1 VGPRSDV
8 FSLGAILFEILA
20 LQSLRKSH
28 TMAGIIEEI
37 NAGRGGRPSERGAD
51 VAAELDELCQRAL
64 SRAPGERGTALEMAE
79 GIEGYLEGDRA
90 RQARAVRARGL
101 IASVNERLSGPS
113 VDPQETIEAM
123 RDGIQA
129 LALAPRDQEA
139 QRMLLSLFVSA
150 GGELPPAAAQEYEQ
164 TSIPAKIEGL
174 RYGLAGVFLWLTSI
188 PLAAALG
195 VRSWPVVL
203 VTSVLLLGCFAYM
216 WGRHQA
222 VQKNHAMYYRHPL
235 GLAVGLGAVIALTS
249 SWLGPFVLTPLAGAA
264 ALVFFLLLTAEGA
277 KRWAIAISSAAVAV
291 PFAVELLGVVPPAFT
306 FEGSDI
312 VLHARALALP
322 EVPTLAVFVC
332 QTGFL
337 VLTASFIGRLVD
349 RKQARDRQ
357 SFVQGWYLRQL
368 FRG

>member
-1 VGPRSDV
+1 
-8 FSLGAILFEILA
+8 
-20 LQSLRKSH
+20 
-28 TMAGIIEEI
+28 
-37 NAGRGGRPSERGAD
+37 
-51 VAAELDELCQRAL
+51 
-64 SRAPGERGTALEMAE
+64 
-79 GIEGYLEGDRA
+79 
-90 RQARAVRARGL
+90 
-101 IASVNERLSGPS
+101 
-113 VDPQETIEAM
+113 
-123 RDGIQA
+123 
-129 LALAPRDQEA
+129 
-139 QRMLLSLFVSA
+139 
-150 GGELPPAAAQEYEQ
+150 
-164 TSIPAKIEGL
+164 
-174 RYGLAGVFLWLTSI
+174 VFLWLTSI

-203 VTSVLLLGCFAYM
+203 VTSGLLLGCFAYM
-216 WGRHQA
+216 WSRHQA
-222 VQKNHAMYYRHPL
+222 VQRNHAMYYRHPL

-291 PFAVELLGVVPPAFT
+291 PFAVELLGIVPPAFT

-357 SFVQGWYLRQL
+357 SFVRGWYLRQL

>member
-1 VGPRSDV
+1 
-8 FSLGAILFEILA
+8 
-20 LQSLRKSH
+20 
-28 TMAGIIEEI
+28 
-37 NAGRGGRPSERGAD
+37 
-51 VAAELDELCQRAL
+51 
-64 SRAPGERGTALEMAE
+64 
-79 GIEGYLEGDRA
+79 
-90 RQARAVRARGL
+90 
-101 IASVNERLSGPS
+101 
-113 VDPQETIEAM
+113 
-123 RDGIQA
+123 
-129 LALAPRDQEA
+129 
-139 QRMLLSLFVSA
+139 
-150 GGELPPAAAQEYEQ
+150 
-164 TSIPAKIEGL
+164 
-174 RYGLAGVFLWLTSI
+174 
-188 PLAAALG
+188 
-195 VRSWPVVL
+195 
-203 VTSVLLLGCFAYM
+203 M